1 MELYAENILDHFK
14 NPRNF
19 GTLKDAN
26 LKAKDVNLICGDKI
40 TVQLKV
46 DKKGKI
52 QDIKFCGSG
61 CAISQASASMLTEV
75 VKGKTIEQAKKI
87 NNDDI
92 YKMLAVP
99 LSASRVKCALLG
111 LFTLKKALEKKPAKE
126 PSPNKPA
133 KYIS

>member
-14 NPRNF
+14 NPRNY
-19 GTLKDAN
+19 GNLKDAN
-26 LKAKDVNLICGDKI
+26 LKAKDVNLVCGDKI

-52 QDIKFCGSG
+52 QDIKFSGSG

-99 LSASRVKCALLG
+99 LSPSRVKCALLG
-111 LFTLKKALEKKPAKE
+111 LYTMKKALEKKPEKKT
-126 PSPNKPA
+126 SKKNR
-133 KYIS
+133 